1 MFYISHDGVS
11 SLMVLFIRDKN
22 EMGMKKQNN
31 SINLRLSN
39 RSNAW
44 AILIASL
51 VLLVSCTPTE
61 TVTVKEPPPEV
72 NQAQQRAAQAAQE
85 QEKLRLRNEAQ
96 LRYELMVK
104 ELELK
109 QVQQQLDQQAAE
121 KLKESEPVV
130 RTSEAAPVSRP
141 VKQKAETVKAAPPP
155 PKRQQTYRTGQEVS
169 GQNRLYDQTN
179 PSYDLIQKANESL
192 KGFPTNRIGE
202 VDWMVAINEKM
213 VTPRSDV
220 QGRTKPELLDLDII
234 MKETRDM
241 DYVRFPHLAHTKWL
255 ACKNCHDKIFKPKI
269 GAQDIDM
276 NKIFSGQYCGVC
288 HDRVAFSVFI
298 CENCHSVPH

>member
-1 MFYISHDGVS
+1 
-11 SLMVLFIRDKN
+11 
-22 EMGMKKQNN
+22 MKKHNN
-31 SINLRLSN
+31 SINARLSN
-39 RSNAW
+39 GSNPRVS
-44 AILIASL
+44 LIVAL
-51 VLLVSCTPTE
+51 ALLVSCTPTE
-61 TVTVKEPPPEV
+61 TVTVKQPPAELD
-72 NQAQQRAAQAAQE
+72 QAQQQAALAAKE
-85 QEKLRLRNEAQ
+85 EEKARQSNEAQ

-109 QVQQQLDQQAAE
+109 HAQQQIEQQAAE
-121 KLKESEPVV
+121 QQKKSQPAVTTV
-130 RTSEAAPVSRP
+130 EAAPASRP
-141 VKQKAETVKAAPPP
+141 VKRKTEAVKAAPPAP
-155 PKRQQTYRTGQEVS
+155 PKRKQTYRSGHEVS
-169 GQNRLYDQTN
+169 GQNRLYDPTN

-202 VDWMVAINEKM
+202 VDWMVAINQKM

-234 MKETRDM
+234 MKDTRGM

-269 GAQDIDM
+269 GAQDINM